1 MACRFE
7 SCRGHHNKGGMMNVS
22 EKIEL
27 ERLQT
32 KRRNL
37 METYWIVYTSDG
49 NTSEKLQSIPDIGT
63 WIEDNVTEKTRHF
76 TVKRQRYDKK
86 KLIEDTH
93 KEMGKLED
101 RINRLKEKMNQ
112 LNSK

>member
-1 MACRFE
+1 
-7 SCRGHHNKGGMMNVS
+7 MNVS

-32 KRRNL
+32 KRRKL

-49 NTSEKLQSIPDIGT
+49 KTSDKLMSIPDVGT
-63 WIEDNVTEKTRHF
+63 WIEDNMTDKTKQL
-76 TVKRQRYDKK
+76 TVKRHIHDRK
-86 KLIEDTH
+86 KLVDDAH

-101 RINRLKEKMNQ
+101 RINRLKEKINQ
-112 LNSK
+112 LSSK